1 MFPRTGWKTIL
12 PTPTSNRLCARTH
25 ARLAAKKDTVAE
37 YYSRDRASIY
47 YHVGTS
53 YVYPLRYSIFAEL
66 LSVKLLFIRFFCFS
80 FSRIQ
85 AQFNRINRRKFSKET
100 VKAGAEETRLVIGH
114 RQPRWKLEKP
124 QEYDGRRWLQGAWRT
139 IIRVSEDWMN
149 VDRPETGSLSISSV
163 RTE

>member
-66 LSVKLLFIRFFCFS
+66 PSVKLLFIRFFLFLV
-80 FSRIQ
+80 FTYPG
-85 AQFNRINRRKFSKET
+85 AVYRINRRNFSKET

-124 QEYDGRRWLQGAWRT
+124 QEYNGRR
-139 IIRVSEDWMN
+139 
-149 VDRPETGSLSISSV
+149 
-163 RTE
+163 